1 MHAAVAFYVLST
13 CCMSG
18 WLRPKYS
25 QLITP
30 FICPLFQWLGGEI
43 DPDIGCSWVVWNRKQ
58 LDKVAVFFEG

>member
-1 MHAAVAFYVLST
+1 
-13 CCMSG
+13 MSG

-30 FICPLFQWLGGEI
+30 LTCPLFQWLGGEI

-58 LDKVAVFFEG
+58 LDKVTVFFEG